1 MVVEH
6 VLSAPQF
13 TIESVPKMPLPWG
26 ALMCP
31 PDWFDVVDVKNPY
44 MVGQQGHVDVALAKK
59 QWLEVKRA
67 FQHAG
72 VEVRTDNSI
81 PGCEDMV
88 FCANPIFTGLDE
100 KGRRVCLLSHM
111 RYASRQREVEAH
123 AAWFRANGYEV
134 VSIEDAELFEGEGDA
149 LWHPGRRLIWGGYGF
164 RSSRNVYD
172 RVGRVFDVPVLALEL
187 RTEQFYHLDTCLC
200 LIDEQT
206 ALVYPGALTD
216 EGMDLLQRMFRNV
229 IEADRQE
236 ALAMAC
242 NAAAFLGAT
251 VVIQQGSERIN
262 RKLRALGYEV
272 IEVDTSEFMKSGGS
286 VFCMK
291 MYLF

>member
-1 MVVEH
+1 MVLED
-6 VLSAPQF
+6 VLSPQF
-13 TIESVPKMPLPWG
+13 TTDRVPEMPYPAA

-44 MVGQQGHVDVALAKK
+44 MVGQQGHVDVALAKR
-59 QWLEVKRA
+59 QW
-67 FQHAG
+67 AG
-72 VEVRTDNSI
+72 VKAAFERAGAGVRTDHAV

-88 FCANPIFTGLDE
+88 FCANPIFTGLD
-100 KGRRVCLLSHM
+100 GRGQRVCLLSHM

-123 AAWFRANGYEV
+123 GEWFRGNGYRV
-134 VSIEDAELFEGEGDA
+134 VSLPGMEMFEGEGDA

-164 RSSRNVYD
+164 RSSRDVYD
-172 RVGRVFDVPVLALEL
+172 RVGEVFDAPVLTLEL

-200 LIDEQT
+200 LIDEHT
-206 ALVYPGALTD
+206 ALVYPEALTG
-216 EGMDLLQRMFRNV
+216 EGMGLLRRMFRNV

-242 NAAAFLGAT
+242 NAAAFLGRY
-251 VVIQQGSERIN
+251 VVIQQGSETVN
-262 RKLRALGYEV
+262 RKLRDLGYEV